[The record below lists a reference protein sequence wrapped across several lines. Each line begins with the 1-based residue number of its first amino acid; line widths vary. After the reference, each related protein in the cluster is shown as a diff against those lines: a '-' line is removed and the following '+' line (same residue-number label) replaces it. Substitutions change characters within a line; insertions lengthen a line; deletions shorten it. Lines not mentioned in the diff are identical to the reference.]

1 MNQKKWIKK
10 HWWKILIPII
20 VPVGIIILR
29 YINKI
34 SEAKEIIEYE
44 NVEKTL
50 QDVQLLPDEKREN
63 IFMNRCYDCGR
74 SDGPLFWL
82 LTELGGKRFC
92 GDCFEVYYKLVLLT
106 NYSQGV

>member
-1 MNQKKWIKK
+1 MNWKKWIKK
-10 HWWKILIPII
+10 HWWKTLIPIT

-29 YINKI
+29 HINKI
-34 SEAKEIIEYE
+34 SEVKEIIEYE
-44 NVEKTL
+44 NVKKTL
-50 QDVQLLPDEKREN
+50 QDVQLLTDEKGET

-74 SDGPLFWL
+74 PDGPLFWL

-106 NYSQGV
+106 NRSQDL